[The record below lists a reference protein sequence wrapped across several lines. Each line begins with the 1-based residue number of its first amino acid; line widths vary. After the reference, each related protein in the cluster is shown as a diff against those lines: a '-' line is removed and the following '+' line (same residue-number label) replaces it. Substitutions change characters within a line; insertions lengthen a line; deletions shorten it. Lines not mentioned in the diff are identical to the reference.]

1 MSASRAPARN
11 PTNTIRSSEFIWSPT
26 PSQLP
31 ASTRL
36 QSVVRRSRVKLGPAL
51 RGNSTK
57 LSPTL
62 EYRQAQRP
70 HFENVSNDEGIGS
83 TETVMAT
90 GLANPTA
97 YRRSSPTLPLS
108 VRGRVGPRSAGRL
121 TARFVSSCKPTVSN
135 VGAAASMVASALRIS
150 AAWRHGTDDGRKEG
164 RQIEATTLKTLRT
177 SKGCSVAPCPV
188 YPPPTELQRKDHG
201 SLKTCGRWLFDIKKS
216 LLPDARR
223 MPCQPF
229 LA

>member
-1 MSASRAPARN
+1 MCWRLESRLDVPLVGALPIAFSHAERDRVWRSCRRMSASRAPARN
-11 PTNTIRSSEFIWSPT
+11 PTNNIRSSAFIWSPT
-26 PSQLP
+26 QSPLP

-51 RGNSTK
+51 RGNLTK

-97 YRRSSPTLPLS
+97 YRRLSPTLPLS
-108 VRGRVGPRSAGRL
+108 VRGRESSKNDTSPSGPVPPAG
-121 TARFVSSCKPTVSN
+121 
-135 VGAAASMVASALRIS
+135 
-150 AAWRHGTDDGRKEG
+150 
-164 RQIEATTLKTLRT
+164 
-177 SKGCSVAPCPV
+177 
-188 YPPPTELQRKDHG
+188 
-201 SLKTCGRWLFDIKKS
+201 
-216 LLPDARR
+216 
-223 MPCQPF
+223 
-229 LA
+229 